1 MRMSIGFLKETFINL
16 LKEYINS
23 SDMVNSYWHEIEKAY
38 TNKDRHYHTMNHLEN
53 MLSELT
59 EVRSQINDWN
69 TILFSLFYH
78 DIIYNVLKSTN
89 EEQSAELA
97 QKRLQAIAL
106 PAKMIDSCYQQII
119 ATQKHIFSQDS
130 DTNFFTDADLSILG
144 KDWFL
149 YEQYSQ
155 RIRKEYSIY
164 SDMVYKPARKK
175 VLNQFLEMKRIF
187 KTDYFFDKYESK
199 ARQNLLKEITLL

>member
-1 MRMSIGFLKETFINL
+1 MSIGFLKETFINL